1 MGKVTRRALI
11 ATGAVA
17 GGALAVGVALR
28 PGNRAPRLRGLV
40 AAGDEALLTAWL
52 KIGQDNRVT
61 AIVPHAEMGQGAH
74 STLAQ
79 MLADELDA
87 DWRLVSVQE
96 APAHEEYANYA
107 FAKGFALSLLG
118 APDIPRPLVGTVD
131 GAFLKLTQL
140 GDMQITGG
148 SMSIRSTGRH
158 AMRVAGAAARQMLAQ
173 AAASSWQAPIE
184 ELALADSR
192 ISHAPTG
199 RTATYAEFAPAAAA
213 VSPPDKPPLKT
224 PAQYRLIGTPAPRLD
239 IPAKVDGSA
248 VFGIDVQVPG
258 QERAAPATPATKVAT
273 VRRSPVFGGRVAAL
287 RDDAALAVPGVRRVV
302 NLGDAVAVVA
312 DGYAAARKGLAAV
325 DVSWEE
331 NGNGT
336 VDQAAIF
343 AQFARDL
350 DQAEIEGGGE
360 TDIDQGD
367 VDTAMASAA
376 RRLEAEY
383 RVPYLA
389 HAAMEPL
396 NCTVWLRNGI
406 CDVWTG
412 TQNPLGARATVA
424 GVLGLE
430 PAAVAVH
437 NAYLGGAFGRRF
449 ADDYVQQ
456 AAQVA
461 RAVPGTPVKLIWSR
475 EEDIA
480 QDRYRPAVLS
490 RFRAGLD
497 GDGRPLAWANLYVN
511 KHEPVEAPLIP
522 YAVANQRIRHVASP
536 TRVPFGVWRSVDH
549 SQHAFFTESFVDEL
563 AVLAGRDPYAYRRS
577 LLAHAP
583 RHLAVL
589 DAAAKAAN
597 WEASRTAGGA
607 GRTGGK
613 GRGIALHE
621 SFGTIVAQVAEVVV
635 AGGKVSV
642 ERVCCAVDA
651 GFAVN
656 PDGLAAQMESGIVY
670 GLSAALYGEITIE
683 SGRVRQSNF
692 HDYPVLRIDEM
703 PVVETVVVNSGE
715 ALGGGGEPGTPPMA
729 PALANA
735 IYDATGVRLRELPVA
750 RHDLAALQAA

>member
-1 MGKVTRRALI
+1 MGKWTRRALI
-11 ATGAVA
+11 ATGVAA

-52 KIGQDNRVT
+52 KIGRDNRAT

-74 STLAQ
+74 SVLAQ

-107 FAKGFALSLLG
+107 LGKGYLLG
-118 APDIPRPLVGTVD
+118 DADIPRPLVGTVD
-131 GAFLKLTQL
+131 GAFLKAVQM
-140 GDMQITGG
+140 GNVQVTGG
-148 SMSIRSTGRH
+148 SMSIRTTGLH

-173 AAASSWQAPIE
+173 AAAAAWQVPAT

-192 ISHAPTG
+192 IGHKPTD
-199 RTATYAEFAPAAAA
+199 RTATYADFALAAAA
-213 VSPPDKPPLKT
+213 QSPPDKPRLKT
-224 PAQYRLIGTPAPRLD
+224 PAEFRLIGAPMPRLD

-248 VFGIDVQVPG
+248 VFGIDAQVPG
-258 QERAAPATPATKVAT
+258 QERETKVAT
-273 VRRSPVFGGRVAAL
+273 VRRSPVFGGTVAAL
-287 RDDAALAVPGVRRVV
+287 RDDAALAVPGVRQVV

-325 DVSWEE
+325 DAAWKN
-331 NGNGT
+331 NGNGV

-350 DQAEIEGGGE
+350 TRAETEGGGE
-360 TDIDQGD
+360 ADLDRGD
-367 VDTAMASAA
+367 VEAALANAS
-376 RRLEAEY
+376 RRFEAEY

-389 HAAMEPL
+389 HAAMEPP

-412 TQNPLGARATVA
+412 TQNPLGARAQVA
-424 GVLGLE
+424 EILGLE
-430 PAAVAVH
+430 PAAVTVH
-437 NAYLGGAFGRRF
+437 NAYLGGGFGRRF
-449 ADDYVQQ
+449 VDDYVRQ
-456 AAQVA
+456 AAA
-461 RAVPGTPVKLIWSR
+461 IAKAVPGTPVKLIWSR

-480 QDRYRPAVLS
+480 QDFYRPAVLS

-497 GDGRPLAWANLYVN
+497 ADGRPVAWANLYVN
-511 KHEPVEAPLIP
+511 KHEPAEAPLVP
-522 YAVANQRIRHVASP
+522 YAIANQRIRHVASP
-536 TRVPFGVWRSVDH
+536 THVPFGVWRSVDH

-563 AVLAGRDPYAYRRS
+563 ARLAGRDPYAYRRS
-577 LLAHAP
+577 LLAEAP

-597 WEASRTAGGA
+597 WEAPRAA
-607 GRTGGK
+607 GK
-613 GRGIALHE
+613 GRGIAVHE
-621 SFGTIVAQVAEVVV
+621 SFGTIVAQVAEVAV
-635 AGGKVSV
+635 ADGKVSV

-670 GLSAALYGEITIE
+670 GLSAALHGEIGIE
-683 SGRVRQSNF
+683 AGRVRQSNF
-692 HDYPVLRIDEM
+692 HDYPVLRINEM
-703 PVVETVVVNSGE
+703 PVVDTVIVNSGE
-715 ALGGGGEPGTPPMA
+715 ALGGGGEPGTPPVA

-735 IYDATGVRLRELPVA
+735 ICDATGVRLRELPVA
-750 RHDLAALQAA
+750 KHDLAAMRAA